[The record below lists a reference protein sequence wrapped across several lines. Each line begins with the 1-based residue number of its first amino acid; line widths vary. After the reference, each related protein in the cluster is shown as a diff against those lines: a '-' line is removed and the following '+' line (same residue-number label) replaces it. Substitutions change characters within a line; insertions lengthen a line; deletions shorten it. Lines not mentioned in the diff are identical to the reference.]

1 MSYSKETLLKAT
13 QILEG
18 RRSKAQSIQT
28 ARHAEVLAKVPEIA
42 EYETKLSQSGL
53 AVVKALGM
61 GKEDAQSYI
70 ERLAQINGEIQALIK
85 TALLENG
92 YPENYLETPYICKN
106 CEDTGFV
113 EGYVCECRTQLL
125 KNIAKESLASVSQS
139 ADCTFD
145 NFMLDYYPLPS
156 DEATGVSAQKRMAEI
171 AEYCKS
177 YAEDFGTGS
186 DSLYMHGATG
196 LGKTHLSL
204 AIANV
209 VAENGFKVIY
219 DSAQNILSS
228 LEREKFSYGNSGQR
242 EKEIFD
248 CDLLIIDDLGSEFT
262 TQFTVAAVYNIINT
276 RLNRSKP
283 VIISTNLTKNELEAK
298 YTQRVMSRIIGGYVS
313 LLFLGKDIRQL
324 KNRF

>member
-18 RRSKAQSIQT
+18 RRSKAQSIRN
-28 ARHAEVLAKVPEIA
+28 ARHAEVTAKIPEIA
-42 EYETKLSQSGL
+42 EYETKLSQTGL

-61 GKEDAQSYI
+61 GKDDAQNYI
-70 ERLAQINGEIQALIK
+70 DRLAQINTEIQALIRTTLK
-85 TALLENG
+85 ENG
-92 YPENYLETPYICKN
+92 YPENYLETPFTCKK

-113 EGYVCECRTQLL
+113 EGYACECRKELL
-125 KNIAKESLASVSQS
+125 KEIAKDSLASVSQS

-145 NFMLDYYPLPS
+145 NFMLKYYPLPA
-156 DEATGVSAQKRMAEI
+156 DEATGVSAQKRMAEVL
-171 AEYCKS
+171 EYCKC
-177 YAEDFGTGS
+177 YAEDFGAGS

-219 DSAQNILSS
+219 DTAQNILSS
-228 LEREKFSYGNSGQR
+228 LEREKFSYGNNGER
-242 EKEIFD
+242 EKEILD

-324 KNRF
+324 KNKF

>member
-1 MSYSKETLLKAT
+1 MSYSKDTLLKAT
-13 QILEG
+13 QILEN
-18 RRSKAQSIQT
+18 RRSKAQGIRT
-28 ARHAEVLAKVPEIA
+28 ARHAEVTAKIPAIS
-42 EYETKLSQSGL
+42 EYETKLSQTGL

-61 GKEDAQSYI
+61 GKEDAQNYI

-85 TALLENG
+85 SALRENG
-92 YPENYLETPYICKN
+92 YPENYLDTPYTCKK

-113 EGYVCECRTQLL
+113 EGYACECRTLLL
-125 KNIAKESLASVSQS
+125 KEIAKESLASVSPS
-139 ADCTFD
+139 ANCTFD
-145 NFMLDYYPLPS
+145 NFMLKYYPLPV
-156 DEATGVSAQKRMAEI
+156 DEATGVSAQNRMAEI
-171 AEYCKS
+171 LEYCKC
-177 YAEDFGTGS
+177 YAEDFGTDS
-186 DSLYMHGATG
+186 ESLYMHGATG

-228 LEREKFSYGNSGQR
+228 LEREKFSYGNNGER
-242 EKEIFD
+242 EKEILD

-283 VIISTNLTKNELEAK
+283 VIISTNLTQNELEAK
-298 YTQRVMSRIIGGYVS
+298 YTQRVTSRIIGGYIS
-313 LLFLGKDIRQL
+313 MLFLGKDIRQI
-324 KNRF
+324 KNNF